1 MTTKLLCLLA
11 IGAISVAALGASA
24 ASNRDPQSETPVT
37 SATSAAAAPQQPAA
51 TGPKQIIKN
60 EELMKLLF
68 DPYYVDLR
76 KAISEEPEGRAGW
89 RQAYIAIFRLSEVT
103 NLLYSREGK
112 DYMGTDEWNE
122 MATHSRDAAQAVG
135 AAVLKLDYERVRK
148 SYERLIQ
155 TCNDCHQKFEL
166 EKPTDVK
173 VW

>member
-1 MTTKLLCLLA
+1 MIRFLIFILLL
-11 IGAISVAALGASA
+11 GAISLMVTVGRA
-24 ASNRDPQSETPVT
+24 ASNRAAKPEAIENTATP
-37 SATSAAAAPQQPAA
+37 ATAAPQQPAT

-76 KAISEEPEGRAGW
+76 KAIKEEPQDRAGW

-103 NLLYSREGK
+103 NLLYSRQGK

-122 MATHSRDAAQAVG
+122 MATASRDAAQAVG
-135 AAVLKLDYERVRK
+135 ASVLKLDYDRVK
-148 SYERLIQ
+148 KNYERLIK
-155 TCNDCHQKFEL
+155 TCNNCHQKFEP
-166 EKPTDVK
+166 EKPTEVQ

>member
-1 MTTKLLCLLA
+1 MTKKLLWLLA
-11 IGAISVAALGASA
+11 IGAISVAALGGSA
-24 ASNRDPQSETPVT
+24 ASDNSGELRASAS
-37 SATSAAAAPQQPAA
+37 SATSAAAAPQQPAT

-76 KAISEEPEGRAGW
+76 KAILEEPEGRAGW

-122 MATHSRDAAQAVG
+122 MATHSRDAAEAVG

-148 SYERLIQ
+148 CYERLIQ
-155 TCNDCHQKFEL
+155 TCNDCHQKFEP
-166 EKPTDVK
+166 EKPTDVQ

>member
-1 MTTKLLCLLA
+1 MTQKLLLLLA
-11 IGAISVAALGASA
+11 ISAISVAALGGTA
-24 ASNRDPQSETPVT
+24 ASDSNGELRAPAGGT
-37 SATSAAAAPQQPAA
+37 TSAAAAPQQAAA

-68 DPYYVDLR
+68 DPYYTDLR
-76 KAISEEPEGRAGW
+76 KAIREEPQDRAGW

-112 DYMGTDEWNE
+112 DYMGTDEWHE
-122 MATHSRDAAQAVG
+122 MATHSRDAAEAVG
-135 AAVLKLDYERVRK
+135 AAVLKLDYERVK
-148 SYERLIQ
+148 ESYERLIK
-155 TCNDCHQKFEL
+155 TCNDCHQKFEP